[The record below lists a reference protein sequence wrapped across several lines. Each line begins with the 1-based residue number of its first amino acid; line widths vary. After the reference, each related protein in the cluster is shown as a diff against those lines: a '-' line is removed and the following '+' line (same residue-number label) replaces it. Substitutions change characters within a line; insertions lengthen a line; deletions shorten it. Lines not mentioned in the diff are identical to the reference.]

1 MKWVQQRI
9 KELKVSILFLT
20 RLPAGTVKGNVPKIS
35 DTTWTFPIIGCIV
48 GSIIGV
54 SCFGLQWSGL
64 SPLLSSILAV
74 SIGIVITGAIH
85 EDGLADSADGFGGG
99 QGIHNKLEIM
109 RDSRIGSY
117 GVLALILT
125 LAARVFALSDLPS
138 TYQSIIL
145 IICIAMVSRL
155 VMAFYL
161 FWLPAAREDG
171 LGYQAGVANLKSV
184 LTAAA
189 FCLPAIILSGS
200 NILWSLIG
208 ILLVA
213 FSFGILAKKQ
223 VGGQTGDVCGAGQV
237 LSETTGLIVLVAII
251 ANPTD

>member
-1 MKWVQQRI
+1 MKWFQQRL

-20 RLPAGTVKGNVPKIS
+20 RLPAGAVKGNIPKIA
-35 DTTWTFPIIGCIV
+35 DIIWTFPIV
-48 GSIIGV
+48 GFLVGLIIGL
-54 SCFGLQWSGL
+54 SCFGLQWAGL
-64 SPLLSSILAV
+64 SPVLSSILAV
-74 SIGIVITGAIH
+74 FIGILITGALH

-99 QGIHNKLEIM
+99 QGTLNKLEIM

-117 GVLALILT
+117 GVLALILA
-125 LAARVFALSDLPS
+125 LAARVFALSDLPI

-155 VMAFYL
+155 AMACYL
-161 FWLPAAREDG
+161 FWLPPAREDG
-171 LGYQAGVANLKSV
+171 LGHQADVTNLTSI
-184 LTAAA
+184 LAAAA
-189 FCLPAIILSGS
+189 FCLPAIILSGDE
-200 NILWSLIG
+200 ILWVLIG
-208 ILLVA
+208 IFLVA

-237 LSETTGLIVLVAII
+237 LSETTGLIVLTLII